1 MTNPII
7 DAAIRAALADR
18 EKHDAKSPEFQTR
31 AARLQGIIAE
41 GDRAAAELDAITS
54 KDAAALSEWSSG
66 GCVGDPPQPDTRG
79 REVAQKK
86 LFAASARAD
95 AARAAMRTLEAESVA
110 HAEARGPFNVGVQ
123 MATASYLVALHEAQQ
138 AELRQ
143 LDDRRAV
150 LTAVSAATWNEA
162 QRRHAG
168 IAGRAAEDADAARV
182 AWIGRRDG
190 EIDAAFRAAWAQIA
204 TTIPAQ

>member
-1 MTNPII
+1 MSKISNPNIL
-7 DAAIRAALADR
+7 AAVAKRDEHDR
-18 EKHDAKSPEFQTR
+18 KSPEFQTR

-41 GDRAAAELDAITS
+41 GDRAQAELDAITS

-66 GCVGDPPQPDTRG
+66 GCVGDPPQPDTKG

-110 HAEARGPFNVGVQ
+110 HAEARGPFNAGVQ
-123 MATASYLVALHEAQQ
+123 MATASHLVALHEAQQ

-143 LDDRRAV
+143 LEDEREVR
-150 LTAVSAATWNEA
+150 LAVSAATWREA

-168 IAGRAAEDADAARV
+168 IAGQAAADADAARV
-182 AWIGRRDG
+182 AWIGRRDA
-190 EIDAAFRAAWAQIA
+190 EIDAAYRARWAEIA
-204 TTIPAQ
+204 ATIPAQ

>member
-1 MTNPII
+1 
-7 DAAIRAALADR
+7 
-18 EKHDAKSPEFQTR
+18 
-31 AARLQGIIAE
+31 
-41 GDRAAAELDAITS
+41 LDAITS

-66 GCVGDPPQPDTRG
+66 ACVGDPPQPDTKG

-110 HAEARGPFNVGVQ
+110 HAEARGPFNVAVQ
-123 MATASYLVALHEAQQ
+123 MATSSYLAELHSAQQ

-150 LTAVSAATWNEA
+150 LTAVSAATWSEA

-190 EIDAAFRAAWAQIA
+190 EIDAAFRAAAMKFNKLAAPVSLAKESLRKLDGSVDPTGEARELMKAAYKTRRLCNPLEIRK
-204 TTIPAQ
+204 PDRRR